1 MSLGDY
7 GYGDGIVSNSAIHD
21 AMTCPHK
28 YYVKHVLNQEATIES
43 SYFTI
48 GKAVHTIAE
57 NLYSDPKLLKA
68 DETEQRNWCV
78 QQLQEQWEQLLGA
91 DNHLLIKTYRAQ
103 YQQAIVDTID
113 WGKRFKN
120 KTYKLPT
127 QTQYWERT
135 YTPKFKELEETLE
148 NIKTS
153 IPQFRFKDPL
163 LDVYNSSLVCV
174 ENLAKLYRKFPAAE
188 KILHETKIDPP
199 IEIFGVRKSGK
210 IDRLDFTPNGEIILY
225 DYKTGKKYWTRTD
238 VANSDQLCWYAYAC
252 REMFGK
258 LPKSI
263 GIIDLAHGA
272 LIQHDLNDGDIERF
286 LRRLKANLH
295 YKSFIDHL
303 IEQKQVTGLQDVIPV
318 PAGLPF
324 KLGCPCDLLYET
336 DPEKRCPYMAP
347 YDDPPKTSKKAQEP
361 EDSKETA

>member
-1 MSLGDY
+1 MSPQDDY
-7 GYGDGIVSNSAIHD
+7 GYGRGIVSNSVIHD

-48 GKAVHTIAE
+48 GKAVHNIAE
-57 NLYSDPKLLKA
+57 QFYQRPELIHA
-68 DETEQRNWCV
+68 DSIKQNNWCV
-78 QQLQEQWEQLLGA
+78 QQIQNQWEVLLGKN
-91 DNHLLIKTYRAQ
+91 NHLLVKTYRTQ
-103 YQQAIVDTID
+103 YQQAIIDTID
-113 WGKRFKN
+113 WGERIKN

-127 QTQYWERT
+127 ATAYWERT
-135 YTPKFKELEETLE
+135 YADQFRELEEKLE
-148 NIKTS
+148 EIKKE
-153 IPQFRFKDPL
+153 IPQLRFKDSL
-163 LDVYNSSLVCV
+163 LEVYNTSLVCI
-174 ENLAKLYRKFPAAE
+174 ENFVKLHRKLPKTD
-188 KILHETKIDPP
+188 KILHEVKIDPP
-199 IEIFGVRKSGK
+199 IEIFNVKKSGK
-210 IDRLDFTPNGEIILY
+210 IDRLDFTADGEILLY

-252 REMFGK
+252 EQLFGK
-258 LPKSI
+258 RPVVI

-272 LIQHDLNDGDIERF
+272 LIQHPLNDGDMERF

-295 YKSFIDHL
+295 YKSFIDYL

-324 KLGCPCDLLYET
+324 KIGCPCDLLYET

-347 YDDPPKTSKKAQEP
+347 YDDPPKTSKQTESEVA
-361 EDSKETA
+361 

>member
-78 QQLQEQWEQLLGA
+78 QQLQEQWELLLGA
-91 DNHLLIKTYRAQ
+91 DNHLIIKTYRAQ

-163 LDVYNSSLVCV
+163 LDVYNASLVCV

-199 IEIFGVRKSGK
+199 IEIFGVKKSGK
-210 IDRLDFTPNGEIILY
+210 IDRLDFTVDGEILLY

-238 VANSDQLCWYAYAC
+238 VANSDQLCWY
-252 REMFGK
+252 RINSSVLTRPSLSHFERWWN
-258 LPKSI
+258 
-263 GIIDLAHGA
+263 A
-272 LIQHDLNDGDIERF
+272 L
-286 LRRLKANLH
+286 
-295 YKSFIDHL
+295 
-303 IEQKQVTGLQDVIPV
+303 
-318 PAGLPF
+318 
-324 KLGCPCDLLYET
+324 
-336 DPEKRCPYMAP
+336 
-347 YDDPPKTSKKAQEP
+347 
-361 EDSKETA
+361 

>member
-57 NLYSDPKLLKA
+57 NFYNDPKLLNA
-68 DETEQRNWCV
+68 GETEQRNWCV
-78 QQLQEQWEQLLGA
+78 QKLQEQWELLLGA
-91 DNHLLIKTYRAQ
+91 NNHLLIKTYRAQ

-199 IEIFGVRKSGK
+199 IEIFGAKKSGK
-210 IDRLDFTPNGEIILY
+210 IDRLDFTADGEIILY

-295 YKSFIDHL
+295 YKSFIDYL
-303 IEQKQVTGLQDVIPV
+303 IEQKTVTGIQDVIPV

-347 YDDPPKTSKKAQEP
+347 YDDPPKTSRKAKEP

>member
-43 SYFTI
+43 SYFTL
-48 GKAVHTIAE
+48 GKAIHTIAE
-57 NLYSDPKLLKA
+57 QFYENTELLNSP
-68 DETEQRNWCV
+68 ETKQRNWCV
-78 QQLQEQWEQLLGA
+78 QQLQAQWEALLGEN
-91 DNHLLIKTYRAQ
+91 NHLLVKTYRAQ

-120 KTYKLPT
+120 KVYKMPT
-127 QTQYWERT
+127 ATAYWERT
-135 YTPKFKELEETLE
+135 YADQFKDLEEVLE
-148 NIKTS
+148 EIKKD
-153 IPQFRFKDPL
+153 IPQLRFKDSL
-163 LDVYNSSLVCV
+163 LDVYNTSLLCV
-174 ENLAKLYRKFPAAE
+174 ENFVKIHRKLPAAE

-199 IEIFGVRKSGK
+199 IEIFGVKKSGK
-210 IDRLDFTPNGEIILY
+210 IDRLDFTTDGGIILY
-225 DYKTGKKYWTRTD
+225 DYKSGKKYWSRTD

-258 LPKSI
+258 LPHSI

-272 LIQHDLNDGDIERF
+272 LVQHDLNDGDIERF

-295 YKSFIDHL
+295 YKSFIDYL

-318 PAGLPF
+318 PAGLSF

-347 YDDPPKTSKKAQEP
+347 YDDPPKTSKK
-361 EDSKETA
+361 SKEEEVA

>member
-135 YTPKFKELEETLE
+135 YTPKFKELEEILE

-163 LDVYNSSLVCV
+163 LDVYNASLVCV

-199 IEIFGVRKSGK
+199 IEIFGVKKSGK
-210 IDRLDFTPNGEIILY
+210 IDRLDFTPDGEIILY

-263 GIIDLAHGA
+263 GIIDLAHGV
-272 LIQHDLNDGDIERF
+272 LVQHDLNDGDIERF

-295 YKSFIDHL
+295 YKSFIDYL
-303 IEQKQVTGLQDVIPV
+303 IEQKTVTGIQDVIPV

-347 YDDPPKTSKKAQEP
+347 YDDPPKTSKKAKEP
-361 EDSKETA
+361 EDSKESA